1 MLFGR
6 KRVNMTQM
14 DSSSE
19 TFDVIV
25 IGSGFGGAVS
35 AMRLTQKGYKVLVL
49 EEGRRFLDQ
58 DFARSNWD
66 VKRFLW
72 APFIRSFGIQAI
84 SWIPGVLVLH
94 GKGVGGGSLVYANTH
109 LKPGSAVFRDPG
121 WPAGFD
127 WERELSPHYEM
138 ARKMLGVTE
147 NPRIEEG
154 EIALRELARE
164 LGVVN
169 AFHPT
174 DVAVYF
180 GDEPGAGAADPYF
193 AGAGPERRACTSCGA
208 CMIGCRVG
216 AKNTLVKNY
225 LYFAEKWGARIDAGW
240 KAEDVRRTGEGY
252 DVHVK
257 PAAGR
262 RGGRAV
268 FHASKVVVA
277 GGVLGTLR
285 LLLRAKEKTGSLAG
299 ISATLGAGVRTN
311 GESLLGATSFDDKRD
326 FSKGIAIG
334 AGLQVDEHTKIEVV
348 KYPSGSDFMRLLAVP
363 LTPAGSR
370 LVRPFLLVLH
380 TFLRLPSILRLAFMK
395 DWARG
400 SVILLVMQ
408 SIDRSMKLR
417 WSSWRQ
423 GLTGSVRLPSSLP
436 LAQKSARILARQIG
450 GEPQNMLSEVLFATP
465 ATAHILGGVPMGA
478 TIESSVIGPDH
489 QVHGYP
495 GLYVCDGS
503 SVPCNLGV
511 NPSFTITA
519 MAERM
524 ASLIPAKGPEKEL
537 RFSE

>member
-1 MLFGR
+1 M
-6 KRVNMTQM
+6 KSCQHDSM
-14 DSSSE
+14 SSSRE
-19 TFDVIV
+19 NFDVIV

-35 AMRLTQKGYKVLVL
+35 AMRFAQKGYSVLVL
-49 EEGRRFLDQ
+49 EEGRRFRDE

-109 LKPGSAVFRDPG
+109 LKPASNVFRDPA
-121 WPAGFD
+121 WPAGLE
-127 WERELSPHYEM
+127 WERELAPHYET

-147 NPRIEEG
+147 NPRLEEA
-154 EIALRELARE
+154 EAALKELGRE
-164 LGVVN
+164 LG
-169 AFHPT
+169 AGTEFHPT
-174 DVAVYF
+174 EVAVYF
-180 GDEPGAGAADPYF
+180 GEKAGAVAKDPYF
-193 AGAGPERRACTSCGA
+193 AGGGPERRACTSCGA

-225 LYFAEKWGARIDAGW
+225 LHFAEKWGAKIEAGW
-240 KAEDVRRTGEGY
+240 KAEDIRRDGDGY
-252 DVHVK
+252 AVHVK
-257 PAAGR
+257 GSAGR
-262 RGGRAV
+262 RGRAV
-268 FHASKVVVA
+268 YRAGKVVVA

-299 ISATLGAGVRTN
+299 LSSTLGSGVRTN
-311 GESLLGATSFDDKRD
+311 GESLLGATSFDERRD
-326 FSKGIAIG
+326 FSKGVAIG
-334 AGLQVDEHTKIEVV
+334 AGLQVDEYTKIEAV

-370 LVRPFLLVLH
+370 LMRPLMLVVRAI
-380 TFLRLPSILRLAFMK
+380 LRLPAILRLAFVK

-400 SVILLVMQ
+400 TVILLVMQ
-408 SIDRSMKLR
+408 SIDRSMRLR
-417 WSSWRQ
+417 WSPWRQ

-436 LAQKSARILARQIG
+436 IAQKSAEILGRQIG
-450 GEPQNMLSEVLFATP
+450 GEPQNTLSEVLFATP
-465 ATAHILGGVPMGA
+465 ATAHILGGVPMGHA
-478 TIESSVIGPDH
+478 IADSVIGPDH
-489 QVHGYP
+489 QIHGYP

-503 SVPCNLGV
+503 SIPCNLGV

-524 ASLIPAKGPEKEL
+524 ASLIPAKSAEKEL
-537 RFSE
+537 RFGPGN